1 MAEEIKKS
9 GGSAK
14 RYGARYGRTTRYKI
28 GEIEKT
34 MRNKIKCPYCTKMRV
49 KRIAA
54 GIWNCRNC
62 NVKFSGAAY
71 ALKKEEKKEEEQV
84 G

>member
-1 MAEEIKKS
+1 MAEAKKS

-14 RYGARYGRTTRYKI
+14 RFGARYGRTTRSKI
-28 GEIEKT
+28 SDIEKT
-34 MRNKIKCPYCTKMRV
+34 MRNKIKCPYCSKMKIKRV
-49 KRIAA
+49 AA

-71 ALKKEEKKEEEQV
+71 TLKKEEKEEAAEN

>member
-1 MAEEIKKS
+1 MTEEIKKT

-14 RYGARYGRTTRYKI
+14 RFGARYGRTTRYKI

-34 MRNKIKCPYCTKMRV
+34 MRNKIKCPYCTKSKV

-54 GIWNCRNC
+54 GIWNCRSC
-62 NVKFSGAAY
+62 HVKFSGAAY
-71 ALKKEEKKEEEQV
+71 TLKKEIKEEVAEH

>member
-1 MAEEIKKS
+1 MAEEKKT

-14 RYGARYGRTTRYKI
+14 RFEARYGRTTRYKI

-34 MRNKIKCPYCTKMRV
+34 MRNKIKCPYCSKMRI

-54 GIWNCRNC
+54 GIWHCRNC

-71 ALKKEEKKEEEQV
+71 TLKKEEKAEVEES